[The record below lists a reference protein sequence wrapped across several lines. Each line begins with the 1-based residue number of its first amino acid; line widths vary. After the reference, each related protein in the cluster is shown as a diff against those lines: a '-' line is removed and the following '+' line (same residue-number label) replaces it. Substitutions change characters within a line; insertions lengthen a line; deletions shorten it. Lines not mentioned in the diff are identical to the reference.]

1 MSDNKVSS
9 KYELNHPTIPQCFW
23 CGKDKN
29 EIPLIDEM
37 DKENFLA
44 PIRVIMDYEPCDKC
58 KELFSKGIHVIG
70 VSEEPVIKGMFPIS
84 EQANGKK
91 LYPTGT
97 MFVSSEQWIHKLL
110 SEPEEQ
116 ELLKLV
122 LEHRKMLMPEEICA
136 AYVEQAKHIEDI
148 MEEQQEE
155 ESNEND

>member
-1 MSDNKVSS
+1 MSDNIKVSP
-9 KYELNHPTIPQCFW
+9 KHGLNPTIPQCFW

-29 EIPLIDEM
+29 EVALFGKM
-37 DKENFLA
+37 NKEDSQA
-44 PIRVIMDYEPCDKC
+44 SRRVIMDYEPCDKC

-136 AYVEQAKHIEDI
+136 AYVEQAKHIEDV